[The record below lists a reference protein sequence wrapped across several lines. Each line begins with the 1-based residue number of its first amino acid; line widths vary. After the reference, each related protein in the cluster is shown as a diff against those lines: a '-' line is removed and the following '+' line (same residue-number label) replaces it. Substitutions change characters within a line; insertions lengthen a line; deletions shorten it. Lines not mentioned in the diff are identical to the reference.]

1 MCYSDFLCGRLIL
14 FAEVYWIHYLGVEHR
29 DLKPQ
34 NVLQKR
40 WSYLF
45 KIIDFGFSDV
55 DHTCPGWRKC
65 GELKKMRCKLQ
76 LDMVDFRFRWME
88 IMRPIP
94 GLDYLVLP
102 FITLQ
107 LTWLVFVIIS
117 GTPANWRM

>member
-1 MCYSDFLCGRLIL
+1 M
-14 FAEVYWIHYLGVEHR
+14 YWIHYLGVEHG

-45 KIIDFGFSDV
+45 KIIDIGFSDV

-76 LDMVDFRFRWME
+76 LDMVDFQFRWME
-88 IMRPIP
+88 IMRPIA
-94 GLDYLVLP
+94 GLDYPVLP
-102 FITLQ
+102 FITLL

-117 GTPANWRM
+117 GTPANWRMH